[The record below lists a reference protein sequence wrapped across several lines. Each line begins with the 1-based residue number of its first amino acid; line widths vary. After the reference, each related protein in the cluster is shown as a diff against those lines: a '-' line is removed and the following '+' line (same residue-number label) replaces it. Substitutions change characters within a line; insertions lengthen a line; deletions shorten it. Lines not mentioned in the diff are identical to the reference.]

1 MTTEEVGCLRSDVG
15 RQKAEVGKEQGR
27 DTRMCGDPKTWFPMR
42 VAYQREMKVKTEL
55 DRLGIENFVPMRYR
69 IVERRVDGTT
79 ELRRETNTNLTDDTN
94 MRELRRE
101 TNTNLT
107 DDTNMRELRRETN
120 TNLTDDTNMRDH
132 GDERTQMTRIK
143 RIYGTTELR
152 RELVPAISNLIF
164 VRSTQERVSELKMS
178 NEVLEPLRYMIDHTA
193 SREHAIMT
201 VSDRDMANFMRV
213 ASVTDDSV
221 MFLDN
226 ETVVGKEGKRV
237 EIMGGVF
244 EGVTGVIR
252 RVKHCKRVV
261 VELEGIASVAIA
273 YVPAVLLKEIW
284 K

>member
-1 MTTEEVGCLRSDVG
+1 MR
-15 RQKAEVGKEQGR
+15 KN
-27 DTRMCGDPKTWFPMR
+27 GDAYFPMR
-42 VAYQREMKVKTEL
+42 VTYQREMKVKAEL

-69 IVERRVDGTT
+69 IVELRRETNTNLTDGTNIP

-107 DDTNMRELRRETN
+107 DDTNI
-120 TNLTDDTNMRDH
+120 RDH

-164 VRSTQERVSELKMS
+164 VRSTQERVSELKQS
-178 NEVLEPLRYMIDHTA
+178 NEVLGPLRYMIDHTA

-237 EIMGGVF
+237 EIMGGAF